1 MTYTFRPMSQV
12 QAETIAFQWRYDD
25 DYAFY
30 NMDADEEDLAAFL
43 DAKQRG
49 DKTFAIFDDDELV
62 GFVIL
67 QFSDAQTVEIG
78 LGMRPD
84 RTGNGQ
90 GRTFITSI
98 LHWIETTYGP
108 KTVTLAVATF
118 NERAIRVYRACGFK
132 SIGTFWQETNGGTYL
147 FQSMSRSSAQ
157 DRQ

>member
-12 QAETIAFQWRYDD
+12 QAETIAFQWRYDG

-30 NMDADEEDLAAFL
+30 NMDADEEDLATFL
-43 DAKQRG
+43 DVKQRG

-78 LGMRPD
+78 LGMHPD

-90 GRTFITSI
+90 GRTFLTSI
-98 LHWIETTYGP
+98 LRWIETTYGP
-108 KTVTLAVATF
+108 HTVTLAVATF
-118 NERAIRVYRACGFK
+118 NERAIRVYRACGFE
-132 SIGTFWQETNGGTYL
+132 STGTFLQETNGGTYL
-147 FQSMSRSSAQ
+147 FQSMSRSSDQ